1 MDPILAAIV
10 GALANAA
17 TATVEGAAKT
27 VVAALW
33 KAYKSKLALGA
44 AIFGFSA
51 SGLAMVTLSR
61 IVTGWNQTALLGFG
75 TSLLIVGTVELG
87 ILGVLKKI
95 IDPDET
101 SGLLDHLYKNLS
113 QRFDALD
120 NRLGVSTNQQAELGQ
135 TRELP
140 DAAQQ

>member
-1 MDPILAAIV
+1 MDPILAALV
-10 GALANAA
+10 SFLVNAA
-17 TATVEGAAKT
+17 TATVEAAAKT

-33 KAYKSKLALGA
+33 KAFKSKLVLGA
-44 AIFGFSA
+44 AIFGFSV
-51 SGLAMVTLSR
+51 SGLAMVIWSHT
-61 IVTGWNQTALLGFG
+61 VTGWNQTALLGFG

-95 IDPDET
+95 IDPDQT
-101 SGLLDHLYKNLS
+101 SGLLDQLYKNLG

-140 DAAQQ
+140 DTAQQ